1 MKIKIWLS
9 ISYLLVML
17 LPLFMGWG
25 LYTLVIH
32 YHEQQEVEDYFDKYQ
47 QLNTIRQVLEN
58 PDIYKVNTD
67 MSAVKAISNPQIE
80 INLYIKEGYL
90 IYTTN
95 PFVSTLKNKTDFSQ
109 LYADLYNFDFSY
121 SSYHYKAPVFRGSEV
136 VGLYEVKIA
145 RDEWLQGVSNISKI
159 VIGMFVILLIIILF
173 TVLRSVDKKIT
184 KPMQKLIENFK
195 SFPTTKTVI
204 SHYKSN
210 DEMGEL
216 YAYFRSMQRELIA
229 AEEQR
234 HKEQQEKEMMI
245 ASISHDLKTPLTSI
259 RAFAEAIVQQ
269 PQKGTEHA
277 SVIIVKA
284 DYMQKM
290 LADLLMYSVLQ
301 SPKYQL
307 QLQKVDGEEFFDM
320 LINDYES
327 LMEEKCLTLNKNS
340 QVSGELQLDV
350 NQWIRVADNLLA
362 NAVKFTPV
370 NGSIQIVATQN
381 PQKETIYSFTKS
393 ICTKRG
399 TYFIVENSGEGI
411 AKEELSQIL
420 KPLYQVD
427 EARTKAGSGTG
438 LGLPIAKQILEKHG
452 GTLQIVSE
460 IGIGTS
466 VVCYLPQGGEK
477 NELDK
482 NIEISSS
489 H

>member
-1 MKIKIWLS
+1 MF
-9 ISYLLVML
+9 

-25 LYTLVIH
+25 LYALVIN
-32 YHEQQEVEDYFDKYQ
+32 YHEQQEVEDYIDKLQ
-47 QLNTIRQVLEN
+47 QLNAIRKVLEN
-58 PDIYKVNTD
+58 PDLYKV
-67 MSAVKAISNPQIE
+67 KADKSSVETISNPQTE

-95 PFVSTLKNKTDFSQ
+95 PFESTLKTKKDFSE
-109 LYADLYNFDFSY
+109 LYSNLFNFDYSY
-121 SSYHYKAPVFRGSEV
+121 SSYHYKAPVFKGSEV

-159 VIGMFVILLIIILF
+159 VICLFIILLGIILF
-173 TVLRSVDKKIT
+173 IVLRSVNKKIT

-195 SFPTTKTVI
+195 SFPTSKKVI

-216 YAYFRSMQRELIA
+216 YAHFESMQRELIA
-229 AEEQR
+229 AEEQTR
-234 HKEQQEKEMMI
+234 KDQQEKEMMI

-259 RAFAEAIVQQ
+259 RAFAESIVQQ

-277 SVIIVKA
+277 PVIIAKA

-301 SPKYQL
+301 SPKHQL
-307 QLQKVDGEEFFDM
+307 HIQTVDAEEFFDM
-320 LINDYES
+320 LLNDYES
-327 LMEEKCLTLNKNS
+327 LMEEKCLTLNISNH
-340 QVSGELQLDV
+340 VSGELKLDV

-362 NAVKFTPV
+362 NAVKFTPIK
-370 NGSIQIVATQN
+370 GTIQLVATQN
-381 PQKETIYSFTKS
+381 PHLEKLYSFTKN
-393 ICTKRG
+393 ICMERG

-411 AKEELSQIL
+411 EKEELSQIL
-420 KPLYQVD
+420 RPLYQVD

-438 LGLPIAKQILEKHG
+438 LGLPIAKQIVENHG
-452 GTLQIVSE
+452 GTFQIVSE

-466 VVCYLPQGGEK
+466 VVCYIPQGGEN

-482 NIEISSS
+482 NIEVSSD